1 MKSRKCLAIPA
12 ILAAMLGL
20 TALVE
25 PSSVGAL
32 ALGSL
37 KTVPTP
43 PVANLNQFLKTTGGG
58 AIDPTAQAAAI
69 ALGKALFWDQAAGSD
84 GQSCASCHFNA
95 GADSR
100 TIGQMDPGLRAVPPD
115 SLFSP
120 PFGPGYQ
127 LRAADFPFFKLA
139 NPEDRGTLL
148 SDTNDVASSQG
159 VLDRTFVSTNLIRCS
174 RIDRTIGRIGRIC
187 DEGAPGLPF
196 PLGFADIFAP
206 GRNVEPRNTPTTIN
220 AVFNFRN
227 FFDGRARNEFNG
239 VNPIGDL
246 DPFAQVWLNEGG
258 LHLVNLTGPL
268 RLENSSLA
276 SQAVG
281 PPLNDMEMS
290 FRGRTFPDLGRK
302 MLALPRALPSQR
314 VARDDS
320 VLGRNDLIGVRSRFP
335 AAGINKSYV
344 QLIQAAFQDRWWN
357 GGDVGTGFTQME
369 ANFSLFWGLAIQLYE
384 STLVAD
390 DSPLDKAFDAFNA
403 GSAGDPRTCTI
414 GVNCP
419 PGWTAQLQLG
429 LNVFEDKGKC
439 INCHSGPETTNASV
453 QNVQNEKLERMF
465 MGDGGVAV
473 YDNGFYNTAVRQCV
487 GDIHGNVTG
496 TCDDAGLGT
505 TIGPL
510 NLPLS
515 MSRFFQLVLQGDPNA
530 LTVCALRPQA
540 CEVPPVNV
548 EPGVPNTDP
557 NLDPNERIAVVGAFK
572 TSGLR
577 NIALQA
583 PFFHNGGDL
592 TLRQMIDF
600 YDRGG
605 NFPGD
610 NITNLDPDIVDL
622 GLTEAEK
629 DALVALMEAM
639 TDERAR
645 LQQAPFDHPQLILP
659 NLGELRAVGRGGS
672 PPLRTFFENLAP

>member
-1 MKSRKCLAIPA
+1 MNSRKCFAILA
-12 ILAAMLGL
+12 ILAAFLAL
-20 TALVE
+20 TALAE
-25 PSSVGAL
+25 PPSVWASEEVQ

-37 KTVPTP
+37 KTVPIP
-43 PVANLNQFLKTTGGG
+43 PVANLNQFLKTTGAGG
-58 AIDPTAQAAAI
+58 VIDPQAQATAI
-69 ALGKALFWDQAAGSD
+69 ALGKALFWDQSVGSD
-84 GQSCASCHFNA
+84 GQACASCHFNA

-100 TIGQMDPGLRAVPPD
+100 TIHQIDPGFRAVPPD
-115 SLFSP
+115 PFFSP

-127 LRAADFPFFKLA
+127 LTADDFPFF
-139 NPEDRGTLL
+139 NPLI

-159 VLDRTFVSTNLIRCS
+159 VFDRTFVSVDPTRCP
-174 RIDRTIGRIGRIC
+174 RIDRRNIGRIC
-187 DEGAPGLPF
+187 DEGTPGLPF
-196 PLGFADIFAP
+196 PLGFLDIFAP
-206 GRNVEPRNTPTTIN
+206 GRNVEPRNTPTMIN

-227 FFDGRARNEFNG
+227 FWDGRARNEFNG

-246 DPFAQVWLNEGG
+246 DPFAQVWLNQGTAQAP
-258 LHLVNLTGPL
+258 NLQQVPLIGNL

-281 PPLNDMEMS
+281 PPLSDMEMS
-290 FRGRTFPDLGRK
+290 FRGRTFADLGKK
-302 MLALPRALPSQR
+302 MLALQNALPSQR

-320 VLGRNDLIGVRSRFP
+320 VLGGNDLIGVRSQGR
-335 AAGINKSYV
+335 GINKSYV
-344 QLIQAAFQDRWWN
+344 ELIQAAFQDRWWN

-384 STLVAD
+384 FTLIAN
-390 DSPLDKAFDAFNA
+390 DSPFDQAFDAFNA
-403 GSAGDPRTCTI
+403 GTAGDPRSCTI

-429 LNVFEDKGKC
+429 LNVFEGKGKC
-439 INCHSGPETTNASV
+439 IACHSGPETTNASV
-453 QNVQNEKLERMF
+453 RNVQNEKLERMF

-473 YDNGFYNTAVRQCV
+473 YDNGFYNTAVRKCV
-487 GDIHGNVTG
+487 GDIHGSVTG
-496 TCDDAGLGT
+496 ECDDAGLGT

-515 MSRFFQLVLQGDPNA
+515 MSRFFQLVRMDPQPPEIQ
-530 LTVCALRPQA
+530 TVCALRPEA
-540 CEVPPVNV
+540 CDIPPVIA
-548 EPGVPNTDP
+548 EPGAPPDP

-572 TSGLR
+572 SSGLR

-592 TLRQMIDF
+592 TLRQVVDF

-605 NFPGD
+605 NFPEL
-610 NITNLDPDIVDL
+610 NQLNLDPDIVDL

-639 TDERAR
+639 TDERVR
-645 LQQAPFDHPQLILP
+645 LQQAPFDHPQLFLP
-659 NLGELRAVGRGGS
+659 NLGELRAVGANGS
-672 PPLRTFFENLAP
+672 PPLPTFFENLAP